1 MKQVADLHTGLFDDM
16 VHIFSGKQVQQ
27 QFESDISVVLHPLPR
42 VPLMVCYW
50 LPDDGLQ
57 SSLNLFFDD
66 TAAANLA
73 IEAIYTLGAGLS
85 LMFEKIAQ
93 RHNGFGIYAVAA

>member
-1 MKQVADLHTGLFDDM
+1 VGQHFDAD
-16 VHIFSGKQVQQ
+16 IA
-27 QFESDISVVLHPLPR
+27 VVLHPLPKL
-42 VPLMVCYW
+42 PLLVCYW
-50 LPDDGLQ
+50 KPDEGMPSD
-57 SSLNLFFDD
+57 LNLFFDD

-93 RHNGFGIYAVAA
+93 RHG